1 MSTCVVVTSGKGGTG
16 KTSFTGG
23 VGSCLAALGHR
34 VLCVDMD
41 VGLRNL
47 DINLGLTD
55 RAVMDFSDVLSGRC
69 TLALAAAAHPEIEGL
84 YLLTA
89 PMTMDPS
96 VCEPAMAE
104 LVRQA
109 KESYDFILMDCPAG
123 LGESFRLAAAVADRG
138 VVVSNTDPSALRD
151 AQRTVVALTPQLET
165 LHLVMNRVQ
174 PKLIRKLH
182 TNIDDA
188 MNTAGLPLL
197 GVIPEDPKV
206 TLAAAQGKPLVLVT
220 GKGAAIAYLNIAK
233 RLLGQQ
239 VPLMLN

>member
-1 MSTCVVVTSGKGGTG
+1 MSVCVAVTSGKGGTG

-23 VGSCLAALGHR
+23 VGSCLAALGQR

-55 RAVMDFSDVLSGRC
+55 RAVMDFTDVLSGRC
-69 TLALAAAAHPEIEGL
+69 ELKLAATAHPDIEGL
-84 YLLTA
+84 HLLTA
-89 PMTMDPS
+89 PMTLEGY
-96 VCEPAMAE
+96 VTEAAMRE
-104 LVRQA
+104 LVNKARA
-109 KESYDFILMDCPAG
+109 EFDFILMDCPAG
-123 LGESFRLAAAVADRG
+123 LGEGFRLAAAAADRG

-151 AQRTVVALTPQLET
+151 AQRTVVALSPKLET

-182 TNIDDA
+182 TSIDEA

-197 GVIPEDPKV
+197 GVIPEDPQV
-206 TLAAAQGKPLVLVT
+206 TLAAAQGKPLILTT

-233 RLLGQQ
+233 RLMGQH
-239 VPLMLN
+239 VPLMMN